1 MATFSIG
8 DAAMSGVRII
18 REHPKAVLVW
28 SLAYFV
34 IVLLPQFGAL
44 ALFAPELMAGE
55 EAARSTVNQ
64 TALDLGRTV
73 LVQLIQFITSALWG
87 LALYGAVFRTVLEP
101 ENSSRWYIRVGQQEF
116 LLGAVYVVASSLLC
130 LAMIVAAIPIFVLIF
145 ASSAAAGGAM
155 AVSGI
160 AAVLI
165 ALVGLLAL
173 CWAAI
178 RLSLAFPMSFE
189 RRSFQLF
196 ESWAVTR
203 GHAARIFLV
212 NLAAGALAIILAVAV
227 MAVLFGFGLGAGAI
241 ASGTGRF
248 SGGSAIVWPS
258 VLVAGAVVSVLMT
271 VVCTITAAPIATI
284 YQRLKEPL
292 APAQAA

>member
-8 DAAMSGVRII
+8 EAAKSGFRII
-18 REHPKAVLVW
+18 REHPKAIVVW

-44 ALFAPELMAGE
+44 ALFAPELMAGD
-55 EAARSTVNQ
+55 EAAT
-64 TALDLGRTV
+64 DLGRTV
-73 LVQLIQFITSALWG
+73 LVQLIQFVTSALWG
-87 LALYGAVFRTVLEP
+87 LALYGAVFRAVLEP

-116 LLGAVYVVASSLLC
+116 LLGAVYAVTSVLFG
-130 LAMIVAAIPIFVLIF
+130 LAMVVAAIPILMLVF
-145 ASSAAAGGAM
+145 ASGGAVGGAM
-155 AVSGI
+155 VASSI

-165 ALVGLLAL
+165 GLVGLFAL

-196 ESWAVTR
+196 ESWALTR
-203 GHAARIFLV
+203 GHAARIFLA

-227 MAVLFGFGLGAGAI
+227 IAVLFGFGLGAGAI

-248 SGGSAIVWPS
+248 SGDSAIAWPS
-258 VLVAGAVVSVLMT
+258 MLVAGAVISILMT
-271 VVCTITAAPIATI
+271 VVYTVTAAPVATM
-284 YQRLKEPL
+284 YRRLREPL
-292 APAQAA
+292 APAQTA